1 MIRRYH
7 LALVLLL
14 AAPLRATTPTALLN
28 GSDLTGWELVTQP
41 TTPAA
46 LADVCHYSS
55 YGVLAV
61 SGQPS
66 CYLATTASYE
76 NYILHVEWRWPEKP
90 GNSGILLHIASGP
103 KDKAWPLCQQ
113 VQLKNKAVGD
123 VLPMAGATFAEPLAP
138 DSKTPT
144 RVRFATDNEKPVGQW
159 NFCDIICRNDMIEIH
174 LNGVLTNRV
183 TQVTPHSGRI
193 GFQLEGV
200 PFELRH
206 IRIEPA
212 KAAIIGTYQFPP
224 LPLPAR
230 K

>member
-1 MIRRYH
+1 
-7 LALVLLL
+7 
-14 AAPLRATTPTALLN
+14 
-28 GSDLTGWELVTQP
+28 
-41 TTPAA
+41 
-46 LADVCHYSS
+46 
-55 YGVLAV
+55 
-61 SGQPS
+61 
-66 CYLATTASYE
+66 
-76 NYILHVEWRWPEKP
+76 
-90 GNSGILLHIASGP
+90 
-103 KDKAWPLCQQ
+103 